1 MWFPRL
7 KGLLSWMMKKRVV
20 AVLPIAALWGSQ
32 SLAQSGT
39 PISDTDLSKETENP
53 VTRQITLPLRYEAD
67 FLDGAYK
74 ATMET
79 FEIDQ
84 AVVPFRLNDDWA
96 LITRTKLPAEA
107 QPPKNLGDHWVEGL
121 SNGYTTFFLSPEH
134 GSGFYWGVG
143 PVLYYPTATNSALG
157 VNKWGSGPSAAFLH
171 EDASP
176 WVFGAVVNNIWSI
189 GGPPGSSDRTN
200 ELLLNPVL
208 SYHFADG
215 WSVSSSP
222 NITANWIASGNKW
235 TVPVGGGFGKVVR
248 VGEQPIK
255 LALDAYYNA
264 IRPNAGNETWLLQAT
279 LTFIF
284 SPP

>member
-7 KGLLSWMMKKRVV
+7 KGFLSWVMKKRVV

-143 PVLYYPTATNSALG
+143 PVLYYPTATNWRSALTNG
-157 VNKWGSGPSAAFLH
+157 APARQRHSCTRTRAHGCSARSSTISGPLAGRPAAVTERTSFC
-171 EDASP
+171 
-176 WVFGAVVNNIWSI
+176 SI
-189 GGPPGSSDRTN
+189 
-200 ELLLNPVL
+200 LC
-208 SYHFADG
+208 
-215 WSVSSSP
+215 
-222 NITANWIASGNKW
+222 
-235 TVPVGGGFGKVVR
+235 
-248 VGEQPIK
+248 
-255 LALDAYYNA
+255 
-264 IRPNAGNETWLLQAT
+264 
-279 LTFIF
+279 
-284 SPP
+284 